1 MNPRAR
7 SAKSMFSLLPVEFRI
22 SSIAGRGVF
31 ARRSFEPGEIVV
43 AYAPRQR
50 KVERSHP
57 DAIAAA
63 MTKVTLLSDDGT
75 VIIPDTRVP
84 GGWLC
89 NHSCNPNAALYA
101 SGTGRVQCTR
111 AMAPGGEVTI
121 FYGWVSHNDPLR
133 DPCHCGAANCRGVI
147 NFNLSDQDV
156 AETHVAGSHF
166 VGAEARLRE
175 RLLEYDEYLRSIG
188 QEQVSE
194 TILETLVRLK
204 LRPSVR

>member
-1 MNPRAR
+1 VSRRAR
-7 SAKSMFSLLPVEFRI
+7 PAKSMFSLLPVEFRI

-31 ARRSFEPGEIVV
+31 ARRPFEPGEIVV

-50 KVERSHP
+50 KVERTHP

-63 MTKVTLLSDDGT
+63 RTKVTLLSDDGS

-111 AMAPGGEVTI
+111 AIPRGEEVTI
-121 FYGWVSHNDPLR
+121 FYGWVSYNDPLR
-133 DPCHCGAANCRGVI
+133 DPCRCGAASCRGFM
-147 NFNLSDQDV
+147 NFDLSDEDV
-156 AETHVAGSHF
+156 DETHVVGGHY

-175 RLLEYDEYLRSIG
+175 RLVEYDEYLRSIG
-188 QEQVSE
+188 QEQVSA
-194 TILETLVRLK
+194 TIIETLVRLK
-204 LRPSVR
+204 QRPRVR